1 VDDLS
6 AWGIS
11 FVAGVLAPL
20 TSPCVLPLY
29 PGFIAFLSR
38 QTGKTASRWI
48 PLLLGLAVTAG
59 VLISMALFG
68 MIVSGLLAVPLSQ
81 VIGIISPV
89 AFGILVIAGLLL
101 ILGIEPGIPISLKVP
116 RFRSPF
122 PAAFGMGLFFGIVIL
137 PCNAI
142 SFVVLIALATTF
154 TGLLSNLLTFI
165 VFGIGMAL
173 PLFLIAILSTRGG
186 RGVVEWVTRHKRAID
201 LVTGVVLL
209 GISLYYLAQI
219 LGIFPQ

>member
-1 VDDLS
+1 MDNVS
-6 AWGIS
+6 AWGIA
-11 FVAGVLAPL
+11 FAAGVLAPL

-38 QTGKTASRWI
+38 QTGKAGSRWT

-59 VLISMALFG
+59 VLLSMALFG
-68 MIVSGLLAVPLSQ
+68 VIVSSLLAIPLSQ

-89 AFGILVIAGLLL
+89 AFGILAIAGLLL
-101 ILGIEPGIPISLKVP
+101 ILGIEPGIPISLNVP

-154 TGLLSNLLTFI
+154 TGLAANLLTFI
-165 VFGIGMAL
+165 IFGIGMAL
-173 PLFLIAILSTRGG
+173 PLFLIAVLSTRES
-186 RGVVEWVTRHKRAID
+186 RGVVEWVTRHKRGID
-201 LVTGVVLL
+201 VVTGVVLL

-219 LGIFPQ
+219 FGVLPH

>member
-1 VDDLS
+1 MDSVS
-6 AWGIS
+6 AWGIA
-11 FVAGVLAPL
+11 FIAGVLAPL

-38 QTGKTASRWI
+38 QTGKDKSPWI
-48 PLLLGLAVTAG
+48 PLLLGLTVTAG
-59 VLISMALFG
+59 VLLSMALFG
-68 MIVSGLLAVPLSQ
+68 VIVSGLFAVPLSQ
-81 VIGIISPV
+81 VIAVISPV
-89 AFGILVIAGLLL
+89 AFGLLAIAGLLL
-101 ILGIEPGIPISLKVP
+101 ILGIEPGIPVSLKVP
-116 RFRSPF
+116 RFESPF

-154 TGLLSNLLTFI
+154 TGLLANLLTFI
-165 VFGIGMAL
+165 VFGIGMAV
-173 PLFLIAILSTRGG
+173 PLFFIAALSTRGS
-186 RGVVEWVTRHKRAID
+186 RGVVEWVTRHKRGID

-219 LGIFPQ
+219 YGIFPH

>member
-1 VDDLS
+1 MDDLS

-38 QTGKTASRWI
+38 QTGNTGSRFT
-48 PLLLGLAVTAG
+48 PVLLGLVVTAG
-59 VLISMALFG
+59 VLLSMAVFG
-68 MIVSGLLAVPLSQ
+68 VIVSSLFAVPLSRM
-81 VIGIISPV
+81 IGIISPV
-89 AFGILVIAGLLL
+89 AFGVLAVAGLLL
-101 ILGIEPGIPISLKVP
+101 ILGIEPGIPVSIKTP
-116 RFRSPF
+116 RFRSPY

-154 TGLLSNLLTFI
+154 TGLLANLTTFI
-165 VFGIGMAL
+165 AFGLGMAV
-173 PLFLIAILSTRGG
+173 PLFLIAALSARGG
-186 RGVVEWVTRHKRAID
+186 PGMVEWVTRHKRGID
-201 LVTGVVLL
+201 LVTGIILL
-209 GISLYYLAQI
+209 GISLYFLAEFF
-219 LGIFPQ
+219 GITPG